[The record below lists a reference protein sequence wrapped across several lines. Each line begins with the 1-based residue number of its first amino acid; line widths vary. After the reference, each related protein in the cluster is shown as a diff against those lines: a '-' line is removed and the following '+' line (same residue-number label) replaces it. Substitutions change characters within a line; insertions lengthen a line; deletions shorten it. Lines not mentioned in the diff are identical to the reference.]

1 MIYLDLF
8 KAFFKIGLFTF
19 GGGYSMLPLIE
30 EEIVNKNKWATKD
43 EVYDYF
49 AVAQSFPGAIAIN
62 TSTLVGYKIAG
73 KKGGIISTFGVI
85 LPSFI
90 IILIIATFFLKIAH
104 LEIVKKVFSGIN
116 AAIILLLLLAAIR
129 IIKSSVRDKI
139 SILILLI
146 SLSLAIYGINPVLI
160 IISAISLGV
169 LRYFLERKQNV

>member
-30 EEIVNKNKWATKD
+30 EEIVNQNKWATKD
-43 EVYDYF
+43 EIYDYF

-73 KKGGIISTFGVI
+73 RKGGIVSTIGVI

-90 IILIIATFFLKIAH
+90 IILLIATFFIKIAH
-104 LEIVKKVFSGIN
+104 LTIVKNIFSGIN
-116 AAIILLLLLAAIR
+116 GAIIILLSLAAIR
-129 IIKSSVRDKI
+129 IIKSSVRDKV
-139 SILILLI
+139 SILIFLI
-146 SLSLAIYGINPVLI
+146 ALSLAIYGINPVII
-160 IISAISLGV
+160 IISAIVLGI
-169 LRYFLERKQNV
+169 LRYMVERKKNV